1 MLLATLIVGAV
12 TFALDQSGQ
21 GPDPST
27 VKVFLDCAGADV
39 DDEDD
44 DCHLDYLR
52 EEIEFVEYVRDRSD
66 AEVHVLV
73 TRAETGARGQEYT
86 LAFIGQQRFETNA
99 LKVTVTTDATTVGLL
114 SYVTRDTIP
123 PGLSVTAEQVTQTAA
138 GPAATSDPWNRWI
151 FSLNGSG
158 SLEVEESTSERD
170 WGLEVG
176 ADRITPEWK
185 LITRKHSL
193 RRSKKRGR
201 DRS

>member
-99 LKVTVTTDATTVGLL
+99 LKVTVTTDASDSEEQVRRRLATATTVGLL
-114 SYVTRDTIP
+114 SYVTETRSRP
-123 PGLSVTAEQVTQTAA
+123 
-138 GPAATSDPWNRWI
+138 
-151 FSLNGSG
+151 G
-158 SLEVEESTSERD
+158 SL
-170 WGLEVG
+170 
-176 ADRITPEWK
+176 
-185 LITRKHSL
+185 
-193 RRSKKRGR
+193 
-201 DRS
+201 